1 MRDVSKELRLC
12 AHRGQRGTALLVTM
26 LVLLL
31 VSLLAITGLERS
43 GEESVSGAR
52 LRSSTKTLHAAD
64 SGIRFALNR
73 LRQSPPNLD
82 AFVVPLASASVA
94 SQTRTDPALVRD
106 DFEKRRA
113 VRGGGIGEIASAIAL
128 RNCVIASGIAF

>member
-1 MRDVSKELRLC
+1 
-12 AHRGQRGTALLVTM
+12 M

-31 VSLLAITGLERS
+31 VSLLAVTGLERS

-82 AFVVPLASASVA
+82 AFVVPLASASIA
-94 SQTRTDPALVRD
+94 SQTRTDPAPQDIEELG
-106 DFEKRRA
+106 FGERA
-113 VRGGGIGEIASAIAL
+113 EGYGLNAGTGTLSIARVYEVHITATGNGSTVELEARL
-128 RNCVIASGIAF
+128 MRSGIEVAGY